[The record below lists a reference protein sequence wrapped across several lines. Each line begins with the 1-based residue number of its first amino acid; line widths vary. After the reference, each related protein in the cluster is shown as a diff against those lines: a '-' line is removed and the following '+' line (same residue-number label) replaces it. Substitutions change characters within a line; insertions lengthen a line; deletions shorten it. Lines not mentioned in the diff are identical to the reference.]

1 MAHDLFGPE
10 VRDIV
15 QRKDYP
21 AMEAFCEVLHPA
33 TVAEALEGELEPTG
47 VWDFIRH
54 VSPENQTAIFSYLG
68 HETQESLVAAA
79 APQQMARIIETM
91 SHDDRA
97 DLLRRLD
104 PKVGES
110 LLRLIDEADRKDI
123 ASLTRYGENTVGALM
138 TTDYAWLPENL
149 TVEEALE
156 RLRLQ
161 APNKETIY
169 YIYIVDDQRRIVGV
183 VTLRNLILAKRQTL
197 ISDIMETRI
206 VTVNADDEREQV
218 ARELAR
224 YDLIALPVVDNDKRL
239 VGIVTHDDVID
250 VVVDEATADA
260 HRMGAVD
267 PLKDDYL
274 ETSFTTM
281 WQKRAIWLS
290 CLFGAEL
297 LTFTALASFEDSIAK
312 VVVLSLFVPL
322 CISTGGNSGSQAATL
337 ITRAMALGQVRIDNW
352 FKVLRQEIWM
362 GLALGL
368 TLGLIAFVRGFLT
381 PEDVR
386 AATPPRHDAFTINLP
401 AGSTELAMAKNGHII
416 LPPGCRQTI
425 TPKADDV
432 HHLKLPEHATMPA
445 PVPLDNGE
453 IQYQFPA
460 GCTFPREAVRAAD
473 LALVVAISVALICLW
488 GTIVGAM
495 LPLVFQRFGVDP
507 GIASSP
513 FVATAVDVTGI
524 VIFFSTANWILG
536 PFMAQ

>member
-1 MAHDLFGPE
+1 MPHDLFGPE
-10 VRDIV
+10 VKDIV
-15 QRKDYP
+15 ERKDYP

-33 TVAEALEGELEPTG
+33 TVAEALEGELDPPD
-47 VWDFIRH
+47 VWNFISH

-68 HETQESLVAAA
+68 HETQEALVKAANPA
-79 APQQMARIIETM
+79 QMARIVETM

-97 DLLRRLD
+97 DLVRRLD

-110 LLRLIDEADRKDI
+110 LLRLVDEADRRDI
-123 ASLTRYGENTVGALM
+123 ASLTQYGENTAGALM
-138 TTDYAWLPENL
+138 TTDYAWLPENI

-169 YIYIVDDQRRIVGV
+169 YIYIVDDQRHIVGV
-183 VTLRNLILAKRQTL
+183 VTLRNLILARRQTPL
-197 ISDIMETRI
+197 SQIMETRV
-206 VTVNADDEREQV
+206 VTVNVGDNREQV
-218 ARELAR
+218 ARELAH
-224 YDLIALPVVDNDKRL
+224 YDLIALPVVDNEKRL

-250 VVVDEATADA
+250 VVVSEATADA

-267 PLKDDYL
+267 PLQDDYL

-281 WQKRAIWLS
+281 WRKRAIWLS

-297 LTFTALASFEDSIAK
+297 LTFTALANFEDSIAK

-337 ITRAMALGQVRIDNW
+337 ITRAMALGQVKMADW
-352 FKVLRQEIWM
+352 FKVLRQEMLM
-362 GLALGL
+362 GIALGL
-368 TLGLIAFVRGFLT
+368 TLGIIGFGRGFLT

-386 AATPPRHDAFTINLP
+386 SASQPRHDPFSVTLP
-401 AGSTELAMAKNGHII
+401 AGTPELKPDPSGQIV
-416 LPPGCRQTI
+416 LPPGTIQII
-425 TPKADDV
+425 TPAADDADR
-432 HHLKLPEHATMPA
+432 LRLPEQVDMPR
-445 PVPLDNGE
+445 PEIGPNGSMT
-453 IQYQFPA
+453 YHFPA
-460 GCTFPREAVRAAD
+460 GCIFPRQPVDRGQ

-495 LPLVFQRFGVDP
+495 LPLIFQQLGFDP

-524 VIFFSTANWILG
+524 IIFFNTANWILG
-536 PFMAQ
+536 PYLSL